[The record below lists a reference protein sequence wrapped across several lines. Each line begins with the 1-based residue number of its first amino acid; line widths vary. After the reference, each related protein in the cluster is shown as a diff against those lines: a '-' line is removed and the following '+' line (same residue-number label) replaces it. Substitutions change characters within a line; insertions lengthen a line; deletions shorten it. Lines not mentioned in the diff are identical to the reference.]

1 MGMAWGVCLL
11 FCILFIAEVVN
22 FPQNCLKGV
31 LCFGIYR
38 DDLFQKTWR
47 LLSFNS
53 DTSVCRDPEM
63 GPILGLIDKRAWV
76 LSNFVKEW
84 YHQLNNFFE
93 LSYL

>member
-11 FCILFIAEVVN
+11 FCILFIAEVLN
-22 FPQNCLKGV
+22 FPQKCLKGV

-53 DTSVCRDPEM
+53 DTSVCRDPET

-76 LSNFVKEW
+76 LSNFVKGMVPPVESF
-84 YHQLNNFFE
+84 L
-93 LSYL
+93 